1 MFDKLTA
8 ALKQPFYLWLLGI
21 YPILHLYSENLGLV
35 TDREVLYV
43 CAVMLAATTLAFLV
57 ANLVIRYRYKTALM
71 LGLCS
76 LVFSLSGHVYVQ
88 IFIPRSLFVWTS
100 LLLIAMAILLLI
112 LWRRASTQVL
122 ETITPALNFIL
133 LALLAIPVTNIVS
146 SYVSRSINL
155 QPIAAIRNEP
165 TAQEATPKVHDSESH
180 PDIYYIIPDGY
191 LRDSL
196 LKTTI
201 NYDNSAFT
209 QALEDRGFIVVE
221 HAQSNY
227 WPTLLSLASI
237 LNMQYFDNN
246 PLPTSDLDSL
256 RLSITYNRVARQFQL
271 FGYTYVQLLSGFW
284 MPSPTADIIRDF
296 TPDGTTEI
304 EVSQSDYST
313 AILSGLPKKW
323 RTIPIL
329 ENYYKQPFLPL
340 YLETTLLRIVS
351 TRLDGLF
358 FQDDSKPYRLLS
370 PERFLDTVNEAKSV
384 ARLPEATFTVIHLMK
399 PHLPVNFD
407 ENGNIVEKNWNPSD
421 SEFIAQLKFVNAKF
435 LEMID
440 AILEES
446 RNPTVIVF
454 QADHGS
460 IHLDLDGAEKETWSR
475 ISFAPYTA
483 YYLPE
488 SYSITFP
495 EPFTLINTFPL
506 LFNEIFQTNFELNDD
521 RLFETPLGYKA
532 PFEQRDV
539 TARYLGK

>member
-1 MFDKLTA
+1 MSDKLTA
-8 ALKQPFYLWLLGI
+8 TLKQPFYLWLLGI

-35 TDREVLYV
+35 KDREVLYL
-43 CAVMLAATTLAFLV
+43 CAAMLAATSLAFLF
-57 ANLVIRYRYKTALM
+57 ANLVIRCWYKTAFM

-100 LLLIAMAILLLI
+100 LLLIALAILLLI
-112 LWRRASTQVL
+112 LWRRASTQIL
-122 ETITPALNFIL
+122 ETITPALNLIL

-165 TAQEATPKVHDSESH
+165 TAQEATPKVYDSESH

-196 LKTTI
+196 LKTTL

-209 QALEDRGFIVVE
+209 QALENRGFTVVD

-227 WPTLLSLASI
+227 LATLLSLASV

-246 PLPTSDLDSL
+246 PLPTSDLDFL
-256 RLSITYNRVARQFQL
+256 RLSITDNRVARQLQQI
-271 FGYTYVQLLSGFW
+271 GYTYVQLLSGFW
-284 MPSPTADIIRDF
+284 MPSPNADIIRDF
-296 TPDGTTEI
+296 TPDGTIEI

-313 AILSGLPKKW
+313 AIDTGLPKKW

-358 FQDDSKPYRLLS
+358 FQDGSKPYKLFS
-370 PERFLDTVNEAKSV
+370 PERFLDTIDEVGSI
-384 ARLPEATFTVIHLMK
+384 ARMPETTFTIVHLTK
-399 PHLPVNFD
+399 PHFPVVFD
-407 ENGNIVEKNWNPSD
+407 ENGNIVEENWQPDNSQI
-421 SEFIAQLKFVNAKF
+421 IAQLKFINSRF
-435 LEMID
+435 LNMVD
-440 AILEES
+440 SILEES
-446 RNPTVIVF
+446 VTPPVIIF
-454 QADHGS
+454 QADHGML
-460 IHLDLDGAEKETWSR
+460 HLAGGRESGSQLQ
-475 ISFAPYTA
+475 FAPFAA
-483 YYLPE
+483 YHLPE
-488 SYSITFP
+488 GYSIDFP
-495 EPFTLINTFPL
+495 KPFTLINTFPL

-532 PFEQRDV
+532 LFERRDV